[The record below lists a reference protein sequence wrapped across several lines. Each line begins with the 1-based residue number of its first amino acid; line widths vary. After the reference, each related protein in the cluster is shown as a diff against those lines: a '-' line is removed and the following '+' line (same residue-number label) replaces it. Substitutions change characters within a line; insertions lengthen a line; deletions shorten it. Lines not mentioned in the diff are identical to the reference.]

1 MRARREQTTDCSAAM
16 FRGLEPVGRRETP
29 RQYGAAWRQT
39 EDTLPAGGGGREGGY
54 TQTKNLVPSFIVR
67 WMFKALW

>member
-29 RQYGAAWRQT
+29 RQYSAAWRQT
-39 EDTLPAGGGGREGGY
+39 EDTLPAGGGRGAIHK
-54 TQTKNLVPSFIVR
+54 QKIWFPVL
-67 WMFKALW
+67 L